1 MLQAS
6 QVSGTYLKV
15 NNMKF
20 WSGKWWSGK
29 SITALDTDQIFVFG
43 SNPEGRHGLGAA
55 KQAMKFGAKY
65 GKGRGLHGQTYA
77 LVTKNLTAG
86 FKEPDTGFEYT
97 REGKCSVPLYGSGSI
112 WDNIGELY
120 DCARENPKKKF
131 LITYQRGSRGL
142 NGYCMERVFG
152 AFTNRE
158 VPKNIYFH
166 KSFVKP
172 EFKVII
178 AGGRDFMDL
187 GSLILFADANLK
199 EKAKTHD
206 IVILSGKAKGADN
219 AGESYATIRKYR
231 IEPYPAYWKDLNA
244 IGAVVKDGQ
253 YGKYNANAGFD
264 RNLKMGKAADAL
276 IACWDGVSSGTEDM
290 INIAK
295 ELKLPT
301 RILNY

>member
-1 MLQAS
+1 
-6 QVSGTYLKV
+6 
-15 NNMKF
+15 MKF

-29 SITALDTDQIFVFG
+29 SITELDTDHIFVFG

-55 KQAMKFGAKY
+55 KAAMKFGAKY

-86 FKEPDTGFEYT
+86 FIEPATGIEYT
-97 REGKCSVPLYGSGSI
+97 REGKCSVPLYGFGSI

-131 LITYQRGSRGL
+131 LITYQRGSKGL
-142 NGYCMERVFG
+142 NGYCMEKVFD

-158 VPKNIYFH
+158 VPNNIYFH

-172 EFKVII
+172 VFKVII

-187 GSLILFADANLK
+187 GSLIRFADGALK
-199 EKAKTHD
+199 EKAKTHE
-206 IVILSGKAKGADN
+206 IVILCGKAKGADN
-219 AGESYATIRKYR
+219 AGESYAEIRGYR
-231 IEPYPAYWKDLNA
+231 VEPYPAYWKDLNVV
-244 IGAVVKDGQ
+244 GAVVKDGQ

-264 RNLKMGKAADAL
+264 RNLKMAEAGDAL
-276 IACWDGVSSGTEDM
+276 IACWDSVSGGTQDM
-290 INIAK
+290 IRLARIHN
-295 ELKLPT
+295 LPT
-301 RILNY
+301 RILEY